1 MVKSYFHRNHCNPKI
16 TARCNFVM
24 ISIVLQVLVW
34 LFEVGIEQEIKL
46 VEVLQS
52 ITMTWRKKAVG
63 AGVRIGIPACSE
75 PA

>member
-1 MVKSYFHRNHCNPKI
+1 
-16 TARCNFVM
+16 M